1 MIEMSDQLSA
11 QISLLGM
18 LLDAAGG
25 LFLAYDLLG
34 GEKGPLSTFTRMFTY
49 SCLSVLFYGLAMGLR
64 FGLIVGI
71 SIGSCL
77 GLHLERL
84 GKDKKDT
91 PLFMFSISLVRAVAL
106 GSAVY
111 LEGHPIV
118 ATIGGCVV
126 FAASMLLPFF
136 KLGPAMLIEKSS
148 KKPSLNK
155 KKVGFA
161 VLLGALVACTD
172 ILCVQFANVTKQ
184 DMSHMVR
191 LSATV
196 VMATLIISAISP
208 TIEWYADNVEPKV
221 LGYLGTILFIVGF
234 MLQAFPS
241 LVTVLS

>member
-1 MIEMSDQLSA
+1 MIQMTDQLSA

-49 SCLSVLFYGLAMGLR
+49 SVLSVLFYGLAMGLR
-64 FGLIVGI
+64 FGLIVGV

-91 PLFMFSISLVRAVAL
+91 LPFLFGISLVRACGL

-111 LEGHPIV
+111 LDGHPIV
-118 ATIGGCVV
+118 ATVAAVVV
-126 FAASMLLPFF
+126 FAASMLLPYFH
-136 KLGPAMLIEKSS
+136 LGPAMLIEKNS

-155 KKVGFA
+155 QKVGFA
-161 VLLGALVACTD
+161 VLLGVIVACTD
-172 ILCVQFANVTKQ
+172 LICVQFAGLSKE
-184 DMSHMVR
+184 DLSHMVR
-191 LSATV
+191 LSSTV
-196 VMATLIISAISP
+196 IMATLIVSTISP

-241 LVTVLS
+241 LITVLS